1 MALATFTP
9 FSGDPIEIGGIAG
22 SPDIPGPF
30 PRYSISTEILKTD
43 ALELGT
49 KYSITV
55 TGTAIINNTASM
67 LVAGERQ
74 SEIHKIIGFIA
85 LNKGNTGTLLINP
98 YGGVTPITFNDC
110 VLVSCDAP
118 EQDDVSQGVQ
128 TQEYTFTFEATRVT
142 INGRSNDTI
151 YGTEPKDYIL
161 EYSESWSCSA
171 NEGQYTVLNG
181 SDDTPNQPMYT
192 VTHSL
197 SAVGKSRS
205 DGKNSYLQAK
215 AFVNDRLNTLTED
228 PTGTFQDTALTPSDI
243 DLEFVPN
250 DYNAYNQINTYTNDI
265 TAGSYAVERTWV
277 IAKSGASVTV
287 ELTSNVDPSAE
298 SNTVDLS
305 VTFTGLDSEKGYT
318 KDGTTTTNDR
328 YANAVTAYNLSSGN
342 FFNWAQSYY
351 NTTGIGG
358 DSGALQENTATFSRT
373 DNKSDGV
380 ISVSYSY
387 TDLVIDSD
395 FPCASSQTVNL
406 SETNALGIQ
415 QVVAI
420 LPVIA
425 KADGPVIQDMATTQE
440 RTRSATLDLQ
450 IKKRIDGNEN
460 CRGVKPDGIT
470 WLLGKYEP
478 VGPDYV
484 YIQSATD
491 SWSPTSGAYS
501 ATVEWVWTDDSP
513 EYAYFTT

>member
-9 FSGDPIEIGGIAG
+9 SNGDQIEIGGIAG

-49 KYSITV
+49 RYSITV

-67 LVAGERQ
+67 LVAGARQ

-85 LNKGNTGTLLINP
+85 LNRGNTGTLLINP

-110 VLVSCDAP
+110 VLVSCDVP

-142 INGRSNDTI
+142 VNGRSNDTI
-151 YGTEPKDYIL
+151 YGTDPKDYIL

-171 NEGQYTVLNG
+171 NEGQYTVTNG
-181 SDDTPNQPMYT
+181 ADDTPSEPMYT

-215 AFVNDRLNTLTED
+215 AFVNDRLSTLGED
-228 PTGTFQDTALTPSDI
+228 PTGTFQDKALTPSNI

-250 DYNAYNQINTYTNDI
+250 DYNAYNQINSYTNDI

-277 IAKSGASVTV
+277 IAKSAATVTV

-305 VTFTGLDSEKGYT
+305 VTFTGLDSKKGYT
-318 KDGTTTTNDR
+318 KGGIKTKNDK
-328 YANAVTAYNLSSGN
+328 YANALAAYGLSSGN
-342 FFNWAQSYY
+342 FFTWANNYY
-351 NTTGIGG
+351 NATGISGG
-358 DSGALQENTATFSRT
+358 SGTLKENTATFSRT

-387 TDLVIDSD
+387 NDLEISTD

-425 KADGPVIQDMATTQE
+425 KADGPVIQDMATTPE

-450 IKKRIDGNEN
+450 IKKEIDGNPN
-460 CRGVKPDGIT
+460 CRGVKPDGISY
-470 WLLGKYEP
+470 LLANYEP
-478 VGPDYV
+478 QGVSFV

-501 ATVEWVWTDDSP
+501 ATVDWVWTDDDPS
-513 EYAYFTT
+513 YAYFTP